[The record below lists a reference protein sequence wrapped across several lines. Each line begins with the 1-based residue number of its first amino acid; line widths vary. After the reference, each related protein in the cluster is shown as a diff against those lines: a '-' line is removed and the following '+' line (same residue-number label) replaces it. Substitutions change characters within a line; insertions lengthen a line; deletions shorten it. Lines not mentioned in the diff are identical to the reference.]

1 MAHSI
6 TVKTQEDFEAL
17 MQENNFEISS
27 AIVKSIL
34 DNVKGRKKHVHI
46 LEINVLEEQTV
57 YDITINRSD
66 MLESLEKNLKI
77 QEVNEAYE
85 VCKQIVEAIEY
96 LKNKK

>member
-6 TVKTQEDFEAL
+6 TVQTQEDFEAL

-34 DNVKGRKKHVHI
+34 ANIKGRKKHVHI

-57 YDITINRSD
+57 YDITINRID

-77 QEVNEAYE
+77 QEANEAYE
-85 VCKQIVEAIEY
+85 VCGEIVKAIEF
-96 LKNKK
+96 LKK

>member
-1 MAHSI
+1 MAHII
-6 TVKTQEDFEAL
+6 TVQTQEDFETL

-34 DNVKGRKKHVHI
+34 SNLKGRKKHVHI

-57 YDITINRSD
+57 YDITISRED

-77 QEVNEAYE
+77 HEVNEAYE
-85 VCKQIVEAIEY
+85 TCSEIVKAIEY
-96 LKNKK
+96 LKSK

>member
-6 TVKTQEDFEAL
+6 TVQTQEDFEAL
-17 MQENNFEISS
+17 MQSNNFEISS

-34 DNVKGRKKHVHI
+34 TNLKGRKRHVHI

-57 YDITINRSD
+57 YDITIDRGD

-77 QEVNEAYE
+77 HEENEAYE
-85 VCKQIVEAIEY
+85 VCSEIVKAIEY
-96 LKNKK
+96 LKSK